1 MSMAV
6 IGVVAIAAPIVSGVI
21 TNASMKKQAR
31 KQNSKIRAANAE
43 VNRLLENRQDVV
55 DKSQDIRNME
65 SMVSNPY
72 ANIGVATQ
80 AAEMQAAEAD
90 QSLANT
96 LDFMRASGS
105 GAGGATALAQAAA
118 QSKQSVA
125 ATIETQEAQN
135 NQLRAQGEQQMQQ
148 QLMNIESAA
157 ISEEIAAFGRQDA
170 RDQAA
175 LDRAY
180 GERDFYKSR
189 KMQLQDS
196 GQAALMQGF
205 AGGVS
210 AGADT
215 FSTVRAQNKIPIK

>member
-21 TNASMKKQAR
+21 TNASMKNQAR

-118 QSKQSVA
+118 QSKKSVA
-125 ATIETQEAQN
+125 ATIESQEQQN

-175 LDRAY
+175 IDRACLLY
-180 GERDFYKSR
+180 TSD
-189 KMQLQDS
+189 
-196 GQAALMQGF
+196 AA
-205 AGGVS
+205 
-210 AGADT
+210 DE
-215 FSTVRAQNKIPIK
+215 

>member
-1 MSMAV
+1 
-6 IGVVAIAAPIVSGVI
+6 
-21 TNASMKKQAR
+21 
-31 KQNSKIRAANAE
+31 
-43 VNRLLENRQDVV
+43 
-55 DKSQDIRNME
+55 
-65 SMVSNPY
+65 
-72 ANIGVATQ
+72 
-80 AAEMQAAEAD
+80 
-90 QSLANT
+90 
-96 LDFMRASGS
+96 MRASGS

-180 GERDFYKSR
+180 GEKDFYTSR
-189 KMQLQDS
+189 QMQLKDS

-210 AGADT
+210 AGADV
-215 FSTVRAQNKIPIK
+215 FSTVRADNQIKIK